1 MKTNKK
7 SSLNTTSSFA
17 LAAALVATAISA
29 TPAAAKPM
37 CGWFAIAYCTQSQ
50 NAAGQFANNGW
61 GAVIKTSK
69 FTGFAPGQ
77 YCVVSGPQSKA
88 SAIRDRR
95 AAIGNGV
102 SDDVYIKRACADE
115 ADIGDGE

>member
-29 TPAAAKPM
+29 TPAAGKPM
-37 CGWFAIAYCTQSQ
+37 FGWFAIAYCTQSQ
-50 NAAGQFANNGW
+50 NAAGQFANIGW

-115 ADIGDGE
+115 PDIGDGE

>member
-1 MKTNKK
+1 MKSTLK
-7 SSLNTTSSFA
+7 TTSSLA
-17 LAAALVATAISA
+17 LAAALIAAISA

-37 CGWFAIAYCTQSQ
+37 CGWFAIAYCTKSED
-50 NAAGQFANNGW
+50 AAFKFSGNGW

-69 FTGFAPGQ
+69 FIGFAPGQ
-77 YCVVSGPQSKA
+77 FCVVSGPQSKA

-95 AAIGNGV
+95 NAIGNGV

-115 ADIGDGE
+115 MDIGDGE

>member
-1 MKTNKK
+1 MKTA
-7 SSLNTTSSFA
+7 LNTTSSFV
-17 LAAALVATAISA
+17 LAVALVAATAVSA
-29 TPAAAKPM
+29 TPANAKTM
-37 CGWFAIAYCTQSQ
+37 CGWFAIAYCTQSEE
-50 NAAGQFANNGW
+50 AAGNFASNGW

-69 FTGFAPGQ
+69 FTGFAPGK
-77 YCVVSGPQSKA
+77 YCVVSGPQPKA

-115 ADIGDGE
+115 MDIGDGE